1 MGPDDPLLSSVLD
14 LLPLGVWIAR
24 APTGELVLANRM
36 FREIMGSDA
45 RRDVALGGY
54 AAPYGIFGR
63 DGKPY
68 PEERMPFVLALKAR
82 TIVTVDDIVIHR
94 GDGTRV
100 NIRAFARPVFE
111 GDTITHVV
119 IAFADIT
126 AEVSADAARRDSE
139 ERLRATQRL
148 EAIGNLAAGVAH
160 DFNNAMASIRVL
172 AALLRL
178 RESDPARG
186 EDLRRIEDATDRA
199 AELSRSLLTFGRHGT
214 GRITRIA
221 VDDLARTVVDL
232 VRRTFDRQIE
242 IHLDTGD
249 ASAWVDGD
257 PAQLEQLLMNLLVN
271 ARDAMPDG
279 GKVAVRID
287 VTGTPPWVTI
297 EIEDTGPGIP
307 VELRSRVFEPYFTTK
322 SSAERPG
329 TGLGLSTVYG
339 IVQQHGG
346 SIVIGDATPHGARFV
361 ISIPGATS
369 AAAVDARRAP
379 ALRHG
384 TGRVLVVEDDEAVRR
399 ATRSLLELLGYDVI
413 EAVDGVAAVDVF
425 RRDAITTQEI
435 DAVLLDVVM
444 PRQSG
449 RATLPA
455 LRAIREVPVVITT
468 GIATDDDHDEWRAL
482 GAHAL
487 LAKPYDLGELSNV
500 LADAIG

>member
-1 MGPDDPLLSSVLD
+1 MQSDESLLAGVLD
-14 LLPLGVWIAR
+14 FLPLGVWIAR
-24 APTGELVLANRM
+24 APSGELVLANRV
-36 FREIMGSDA
+36 FREIMGMDA
-45 RRDVALGGY
+45 RPDVARGGY
-54 AAPYGIFGR
+54 AEPYGICGR

-68 PEERMPFVLALKAR
+68 PESKMPFVRALQAR
-82 TIVTVDDIVIHR
+82 ATVTVDDIVIHR
-94 GDGTRV
+94 PDGHRV
-100 NIRAFARPVFE
+100 NIRAIARPIFE
-111 GDTITHVV
+111 GETITHVV
-119 IAFADIT
+119 IAFADAT
-126 AEVSADAARRDSE
+126 AEVNAEAARRDSE
-139 ERLRATQRL
+139 ERLRAAQRL

-178 RESDPARG
+178 RESDPARAA
-186 EDLRRIEDATDRA
+186 DLRRIEDATDRA
-199 AELSRSLLTFGRHGT
+199 AELSRSLLTFGRHGS
-214 GRITRIA
+214 GRVARVS

-242 IHLDTGD
+242 ILLDAGS
-249 ASAWVDGD
+249 APAWVDGD
-257 PAQLEQLLMNLLVN
+257 PAQIEQLLMNLLVN

-279 GKVAVRID
+279 GRVAVRVD
-287 VTGTPPWVTI
+287 VAGTPPWVTI
-297 EIEDTGPGIP
+297 EVEDSGPGIP

-322 SSAERPG
+322 NSAERPG

-346 SIVIGDATPHGARFV
+346 SIVIGDAAPHGARFV
-361 ISIPGATS
+361 ISLPGA
-369 AAAVDARRAP
+369 APAVTGEARRP
-379 ALRHG
+379 AVLRHG
-384 TGRVLVVEDDEAVRR
+384 TGRILVVEDDEAVRR
-399 ATRSLLELLGYDVI
+399 STRSLLELLGYEVV
-413 EAVDGVAAVDVF
+413 EATDGIAAVDVF
-425 RRDAITTQEI
+425 RRDAGAARAI

-468 GIATDDDHDEWRAL
+468 GIATGDDHDEWRAL

-487 LAKPYDLGELSNV
+487 LAKPYDLGQLSTV